1 MNLNIPQ
8 TLRNRRFRA
17 IGLSLGLSSYVVDR
31 LIELGLSAEVSHY
44 GTDQVN
50 IRILDDQV
58 DGSTPREYV
67 AASVRDAE
75 FFVREWTRRSEKLHT
90 EGGTGHEG

>member
-17 IGLSLGLSSYVVDR
+17 IGLSLGLSPYTVDR
-31 LIELGLSAEVSHY
+31 WIECGLSAVVIHY
-44 GTDQVN
+44 GTEQANVRFADP
-50 IRILDDQV
+50 IEDF
-58 DGSTPREYV
+58 GGREYA

-75 FFVREWTRRSEKLHT
+75 FFVREFNRRSESVHT
-90 EGGTGHEG
+90 EGGGGHEW

>member
-17 IGLSLGLSSYVVDR
+17 IGLSLGLSPYTVDR
-31 LIELGLSAEVSHY
+31 WIEHGLSAVVSHY
-44 GTDQVN
+44 GSGQVN

-58 DGSTPREYV
+58 NGDTPREYV

-75 FFVREWTRRSEKLHT
+75 FFVREWARRSERVHT
-90 EGGTGHEG
+90 DGDESHGR